1 MKMLYIKISLCFTYL
16 LQKCMP
22 TNHLNAYNNAPMGF
36 PQRGRAQQAC
46 SVVLTTSFVDRQN
59 GLCAIFFTARSP
71 DLHSCTAFF
80 LNKGKIIKDT
90 HSNYPVCLC
99 FAKWYNPTS
108 NYSILKTLYDL
119 KVTL

>member
-59 GLCAIFFTARSP
+59 GLCAIFSP
-71 DLHSCTAFF
+71 LGVPICIHVQRFF
-80 LNKGKIIKDT
+80 LTKENNKG
-90 HSNYPVCLC
+90 HSFKLSCVSVLC
-99 FAKWYNPTS
+99 KM
-108 NYSILKTLYDL
+108 
-119 KVTL
+119 V